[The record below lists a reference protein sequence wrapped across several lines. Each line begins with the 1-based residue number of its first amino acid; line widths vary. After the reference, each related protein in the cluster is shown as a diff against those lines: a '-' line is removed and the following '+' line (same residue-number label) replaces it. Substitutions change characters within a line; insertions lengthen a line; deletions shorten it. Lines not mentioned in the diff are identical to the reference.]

1 MTLGQKLKILLK
13 EKNMTQE
20 EFAEQLDVSR
30 QAVGKWV
37 NDKGVPEVNK
47 LIQISNM
54 FGVSLD
60 YLLKEEGRESAAA
73 ESGYYVSG
81 EMLEGYLNYHKQNRK
96 RIIGGI
102 SLMMAANIFD
112 EIGAPYGNGLLEGLY
127 WIVTLAGLALL
138 IWQYFQTKKYQ
149 EIKREKLIFDSKV
162 YEEFKLRRESE
173 RKRYA
178 LMAIAGMVI
187 LVVGTECLDFLAR
200 RMGGRIFG
208 VSTGALQWISDAAG
222 LSFILWAAMS
232 VMVDNR
238 IVRNTEEAPKA
249 RKKDFTWIY
258 WGIPVTALAVLIGF
272 VSNFWS
278 PMAPLIVFFCALL
291 VTVCKLLMEGRESK

>member
-20 EFAEQLDVSR
+20 ELAEQLDVSR

-37 NDKGVPEVNK
+37 NDKGIPEVGK

-60 YLLKEEGRESAAA
+60 YLLKEDSEVSAVAEG
-73 ESGYYVSG
+73 GYYVSG
-81 EMLEGYLNYHKQNRK
+81 EMLEGYLTYHKQNRK
-96 RIIGGI
+96 RIIGALALI
-102 SLMMAANIFD
+102 MTANIFD
-112 EIGAPYGNGLLEGLY
+112 EIGGPRGNSVMEALY
-127 WIVTLAGLALL
+127 WIVTMAGISLL

-162 YEEFKLRRESE
+162 YEDFKIRQEKE

-178 LMAIAGMVI
+178 VMAILGVLI
-187 LVVGTECLDFLAR
+187 LVLGTECLDFLVHHY
-200 RMGGRIFG
+200 GTRILG
-208 VSTGALQWISDAAG
+208 LSVGALQWISDAAG

-232 VMVDNR
+232 VMTDKR
-238 IVRNTEEAPKA
+238 IIKNAEDAPKKGA
-249 RKKDFTWIY
+249 KRFTWVY
-258 WGIPVTALAVLIGF
+258 WAAPVTALAVLVGF
-272 VSNFWS
+272 VSNIWS
-278 PMAPLIVFFCALL
+278 PMAPVIVLLCALL
-291 VTVCKLLMEGRESK
+291 VTVCKLLMERQEK

>member
-20 EFAEQLDVSR
+20 ELAEQLDVSR

-37 NDKGVPEVNK
+37 NDKGIPEVGK

-60 YLLKEEGRESAAA
+60 YLLKEDSEVSAVAEG
-73 ESGYYVSG
+73 GYYVSG
-81 EMLEGYLNYHKQNRK
+81 EMLEGYLTYHKQNRK
-96 RIIGGI
+96 RIIGALALI
-102 SLMMAANIFD
+102 MTANIFD
-112 EIGAPYGNGLLEGLY
+112 EIGGPRGNSVMEALY
-127 WIVTLAGLALL
+127 WIVTMAGISLL

-162 YEEFKLRRESE
+162 YEDFKIRQEKE

-178 LMAIAGMVI
+178 VMAILGMLI
-187 LVVGTECLDFLAR
+187 LVLGTECLDFLVHHY
-200 RMGGRIFG
+200 GTRILG
-208 VSTGALQWISDAAG
+208 LSVGALQWISDAAG

-232 VMVDNR
+232 VMTDKR
-238 IVRNTEEAPKA
+238 IIKNAEDAPKKGA
-249 RKKDFTWIY
+249 KRFTWVY
-258 WGIPVTALAVLIGF
+258 WAAPVTALAVLVGF
-272 VSNFWS
+272 VSNIWS
-278 PMAPLIVFFCALL
+278 PMAPVIVLLCALL
-291 VTVCKLLMEGRESK
+291 VTVCKLLMERQEK